1 MTLLCFRFPDHVV
14 SVRFCYVCFDFLVF
28 KMLLRCFVFFV
39 NGIALESRN
48 WWGSNLLK
56 KGNPFPHLHL
66 EPMEKLRPKSPQTE
80 EQKWCSPFRPI
91 EPRLEVTQSSS

>member
-1 MTLLCFRFPDHVV
+1 MCL
-14 SVRFCYVCFDFLVF
+14 YDFAMFVLIF
-28 KMLLRCFVFFV
+28 WFLRCFSVVFFFFSFV

>member
-1 MTLLCFRFPDHVV
+1 MLLCLFF
-14 SVRFCYVCFDFLVF
+14 FLI
-28 KMLLRCFVFFV
+28 V

-48 WWGSNLLK
+48 WWGSNLLI
-56 KGNPFPHLHL
+56 KGIPFPHLHL

-91 EPRLEVTQSSS
+91 EPQLEVAQSSS